1 MVRHE
6 KQIASD
12 FLLPFV
18 FDPCTVG
25 IWFCWTPRPYG
36 LVLIFSCRFVFLTPR
51 TIWQPIRRDMLK
63 SRATSLCPTINIV
76 MSLPPTR
83 IESLIESRR
92 GDVLLSMDD
101 GKGSDMSEFGFR
113 SKWWGGRSSAWEF
126 VQKALSVQ
134 FSQFSVPLEKKRS
147 SLRL

>member
-1 MVRHE
+1 
-6 KQIASD
+6 
-12 FLLPFV
+12 
-18 FDPCTVG
+18 
-25 IWFCWTPRPYG
+25 
-36 LVLIFSCRFVFLTPR
+36 
-51 TIWQPIRRDMLK
+51 MLK